1 MPPRVAALS
10 ILSEARCG
18 VGKSSLA
25 QRLLAIDGIPWL
37 PTDVL
42 PTVLRLV
49 LPELDAIDQDPV
61 DASALGRV
69 HIAPSPSPSAENRAG
84 RGTNLRHVSGANVE
98 VRPSIAAA
106 QPGRQSSWLPQF
118 GLYSS
123 REHVTELRQ
132 PDRRVDD

>member
-1 MPPRVAALS
+1 MANNVPSGPIRAARSMASEHPPSTHQMA
-10 ILSEARCG
+10 
-18 VGKSSLA
+18 
-25 QRLLAIDGIPWL
+25 
-37 PTDVL
+37 
-42 PTVLRLV
+42 
-49 LPELDAIDQDPV
+49 
-61 DASALGRV
+61 ASALGRV

>member
-25 QRLLAIDGIPWL
+25 QRLL
-37 PTDVL
+37 
-42 PTVLRLV
+42 
-49 LPELDAIDQDPV
+49 AIDQDPV